1 MLAGVSHEGKKYV
14 FFCMNWELKHNL
26 GVWGHCDPLSG
37 VSEGPEAK
45 AFGKSIIFSL
55 KLNWYDIAFYK

>member
-1 MLAGVSHEGKKYV
+1 MLAGVSHEGKNMFY
-14 FFCMNWELKHNL
+14 CMNWELKHNL
-26 GVWGHCDPLSG
+26 GDWGHCHPLSG
-37 VSEGPEAK
+37 VSEGPEGK